1 MVNELLV
8 NVFNSILGVGKPTS
22 RGNYSYHCPFCNH
35 HKPKFEICFDQ
46 NSTHFQKYACWVC
59 GNKGTK
65 LTKLSKNLK
74 VPQNIQEEISSLLP
88 KTRQI
93 QEQLNKT
100 SLTLPKE
107 YIPLYKHS
115 SSIIYRHAMVY
126 LRKRGVTL
134 QDIIKYDIGYCETGE
149 YANSIVI
156 PSYDEK
162 GNLNYFT
169 SRSFNNSK
177 LKYKN
182 PDTSRDII
190 PFEFFI
196 NWDQPIILCEGPFDA
211 LAIKR
216 NAVPLLGKNITP
228 KLMTKLVESKVKK
241 IYIALDKDAMKKALE
256 FCETLIN
263 EGKQVFLIDLEE
275 KDPGEIGFIQFTR
288 LLHNA
293 KPLTF
298 SRLLEKKM
306 QLL

>member
-8 NVFNSILGVGKPTS
+8 NIFNSVLGTGKPTS
-22 RGNYSYHCPFCNH
+22 RGNYSYNCPFCNH

-65 LTKLSKNLK
+65 LTKLARNLK
-74 VPQNIQEEISSLLP
+74 LSKDIQEEIFSILP
-88 KTRQI
+88 KTRQV
-93 QEQLNKT
+93 QEQSNKT

-115 SSIIYRHAMVY
+115 SSIIYRHAMAY

-134 QDIIKYDIGYCETGE
+134 HDIIKYDIGYCETGE
-149 YANSIVI
+149 YTNSIVI

-182 PDTSRDII
+182 PDVSRDII

-196 NWDQPIILCEGPFDA
+196 NWSQPIILCEGPFDA

-216 NAVPLLGKNITP
+216 NAIPLLGKNITP
-228 KLMTKLVESKVKK
+228 KLMAKLVESKVKK

-256 FCETLIN
+256 FCEKLMN
-263 EGKQVFLIDLEE
+263 EGKQVFLINLQE
-275 KDPGEIGFIQFTR
+275 KDPGEIGFIQFTH

-293 KPLTF
+293 RPLTF
-298 SRLLEKKM
+298 SNLLEKKM

>member
-1 MVNELLV
+1 
-8 NVFNSILGVGKPTS
+8 
-22 RGNYSYHCPFCNH
+22 
-35 HKPKFEICFDQ
+35 
-46 NSTHFQKYACWVC
+46 
-59 GNKGTK
+59 
-65 LTKLSKNLK
+65 
-74 VPQNIQEEISSLLP
+74 
-88 KTRQI
+88 
-93 QEQLNKT
+93 
-100 SLTLPKE
+100 
-107 YIPLYKHS
+107 
-115 SSIIYRHAMVY
+115 MVY

-293 KPLTF
+293 KSLTF